1 MITGMQPKEILF
13 GLQAVLH
20 WYCNGSYYPRGGSS
34 EIAASI
40 IPTIEKAGGRVLV
53 QAKVVNVVMDDSMN
67 RVIGV
72 QVKNSHSTCKIMAP
86 VVISDAG
93 VHNTFEQLFP
103 RKVVKKFGL
112 EKLLSSVNHSQSI
125 ITVFI
130 GLRGTKDE
138 LGLTDTYNVKL
149 AYTSAYDGLCD
160 KYFSLAPSDASMS
173 TAPHIFA
180 SFPSTSDPTYND
192 RYPGK
197 SACALFVPS
206 RYEWFAKWKGNM
218 EEKEYHAL
226 KMAFGRQA
234 WNQFCEL
241 YPQLKDKVE
250 YFNVWSPLD
259 YHYCLG
265 SPHGQMFS
273 LASDL
278 QRFSLEV
285 FPKLRPDIGISGL
298 YMTGQDVM
306 TSGFLGALLGGLM
319 CSSVILKRNLWD
331 DLLKLKN
338 E

>member
-1 MITGMQPKEILF
+1 MLPRETPF
-13 GLQAVLH
+13 GLQAALNRN
-20 WYCNGSYYPRGGSS
+20 CNGSYYPRGGSG
-34 EIAASI
+34 EIAMSI

-72 QVKNSHSTCKIMAP
+72 RVKNSHRMCKIMAP

-93 VHNTFEQLFP
+93 VHNTFEQLLS
-103 RKVVKKFGL
+103 REVVKKFRL
-112 EKLLSSVNHSQSI
+112 DKLLSSVNYSRSA

-130 GLRGTKDE
+130 GLRGTKEE
-138 LGLTDTYNVKL
+138 LGITDTYNVKI
-149 AYTSAYDGLCD
+149 AYTSTYTGMLD
-160 KYFSLAPSDASMS
+160 KFFTLSPEDASRS
-173 TAPHIFA
+173 TAPYVFA
-180 SFPSTSDPTYND
+180 SFPSTIDPTYND

-197 SACALFVPS
+197 SACSLFAPS
-206 RYEWFAKWKGNM
+206 RYEWFAKWKGHR
-218 EEKEYHAL
+218 EEEEYHAL

-234 WNQFCEL
+234 WDQFCEL

-250 YFNVWSPLD
+250 YFDVWSPLD

-265 SPHGQMFS
+265 SPYGQ
-273 LASDL
+273 LYGLNNDI
-278 QRFSLEV
+278 QRFSLGV
-285 FPKLRPDIGISGL
+285 FPKLRPDIGISGM
-298 YMTGQDVM
+298 YMTGQDLV
-306 TSGFLGALLGGLM
+306 TSGFIGALLGGLM